1 MNMTM
6 ITMTAIICI
15 TLAVICIFGKDND
28 NGKNKK

>member
-15 TLAVICIFGKDND
+15 TLVVICIFG
-28 NGKNKK
+28 NKKDGDEK

>member
-15 TLAVICIFGKDND
+15 TLVVIAIFGNRKDGD
-28 NGKNKK
+28 KK